1 MTQNKRGPSRPKTH
15 TSSSPAPTP
24 PPAEPSFDALEA
36 LDADAIVARVD
47 GLVGPELRTGPRR
60 TISLQLAGLQGLS
73 LVGATKP
80 PAVAEVLPSL
90 PSLLWQP
97 SWPKDL
103 EALSRACLDY
113 EPVLQVAR
121 LKGPAVDAMLM
132 TEALTRR
139 DRMWG
144 LFQHHFGADPV
155 AMKAATGIGGPSRAA
170 VASDLKRLV
179 GLLLPRLPKVKGD
192 EAWFDPQ
199 DLVRGPQLSE
209 AILAALTDPEDTAHG
224 HRAEQLWYAFEARFG
239 DVRATLEVL
248 YRNLKLGTPLP
259 GLMDGRKKA
268 KKKKPTAEGPAD
280 EAAVAEAVA
289 KAVAEDAEEVG

>member
-1 MTQNKRGPSRPKTH
+1 MTHSKRGPSRPKTH
-15 TSSSPAPTP
+15 TPSETPTP
-24 PPAEPSFDALEA
+24 PAATVPGFDALEA
-36 LDADAIVARVD
+36 LDADAVVARVD
-47 GLVGPELRTGPRR
+47 ALVGPELRTGPRR

-73 LVGATKP
+73 LVGATRP
-80 PAVAEVLPSL
+80 PAVAEVLPTL
-90 PSLLWQP
+90 PVLLWQP
-97 SWPKDL
+97 SWPKRL
-103 EALSRACLDY
+103 EDLSRACLDY
-113 EPVLQVAR
+113 DPVLQVAR

-132 TEALTRR
+132 AEAVTRR

-155 AMKAATGIGGPSRAA
+155 ATKAATGIGGPSRAA

-179 GLLLPRLPKVKGD
+179 GLLLPRLAKVKGD

-209 AILAALTDPEDTAHG
+209 AILSALTDPEDTAHAQ
-224 HRAEQLWYAFEARFG
+224 RAEQLWYAFEAQFG
-239 DVRATLEVL
+239 DMRATLEVL

-259 GLMDGRKKA
+259 RLLDGRKKA
-268 KKKKPTAEGPAD
+268 KKKKPAVEGPAD

-289 KAVAEDAEEVG
+289 KAVAEPADEVG